1 MRGFLGSHRRDPTP
15 ASRNRVLALVLR
27 IYPREPARFKSE
39 GMLRSKCF
47 SCEAGLSGH
56 SSTTMRDGLPG
67 IASEE
72 AESKALLL
80 DNAHLLSRTDLGD
93 LALARGLRLRLL
105 F

>member
-1 MRGFLGSHRRDPTP
+1 MRGFLGSLIGETQRPHHGTP
-15 ASRNRVLALVLR
+15 GISSCFDAIIFKSANR
-27 IYPREPARFKSE
+27 PRFKSE
-39 GMLRSKCF
+39 GMLRSK
-47 SCEAGLSGH
+47 AGLSGH
-56 SSTTMRDGLPG
+56 SSMTIRDGLPG